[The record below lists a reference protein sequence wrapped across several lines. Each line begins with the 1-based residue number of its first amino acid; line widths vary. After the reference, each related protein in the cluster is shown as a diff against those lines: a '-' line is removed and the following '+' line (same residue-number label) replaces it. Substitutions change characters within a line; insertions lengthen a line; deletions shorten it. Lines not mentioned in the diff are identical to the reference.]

1 MLCVGNKPRDYSITQ
16 LPDSTT
22 DSAGIIKGVEGV
34 ALATRCSAL
43 GTLHT
48 AVQCSVTLAL
58 AVALCQAHYM
68 NVSVNVSANVSVKVD
83 VQENA
88 FPETMEACTYT

>member
-1 MLCVGNKPRDYSITQ
+1 MGNKPRDYSITQ

-34 ALATRCSAL
+34 ALATRSSAL
-43 GTLHT
+43 GTLHM
-48 AVQCSVTLAL
+48 AVQCSVTLA
-58 AVALCQAHYM
+58 VALWQAHYM
-68 NVSVNVSANVSVKVD
+68 NVNVNVNMKVD

-88 FPETMEACTYT
+88 FRETMEACTYT

>member
-43 GTLHT
+43 GTFHT
-48 AVQCSVTLAL
+48 AVQCSVTL

-68 NVSVNVSANVSVKVD
+68 NVSVNVSMKVD

-88 FPETMEACTYT
+88 FPETMAACTYT